1 VGWLTIRATIKTA
14 ITTYQ
19 TTATRIAARLQQLD
33 QLQQETTT
41 AHTSSTSPHT
51 HQALT
56 LLHQARTPL
65 MTAHAQLLHAA
76 DQATHYLAVVDP
88 DNAAGSIN
96 GLPAPTPDGPFHGGC
111 QQQGG
116 PPVPP
121 ARQPL
126 TDTSRRRTFVYTE
139 QGPDGLQDLLARDDG
154 IIALRLKWM
163 DAGGHAHLRHGE
175 HITDTQLQHRALYGH
190 DPITT
195 TTTDWEHG
203 KRHKCGRH
211 ATAFTSNAALVFAEM
226 YIWNSPQ
233 GQQARAAADNPH
245 KQEKAFSVEIPATD
259 IFGPTFRS
267 YIRGWTR
274 TGTQKAPI
282 SVTPTNFGDNT
293 VIKAFYFRDS
303 PSSEWKLYTCYPD
316 PRS

>member
-1 VGWLTIRATIKTA
+1 MGWLTIRATIKTA

-51 HQALT
+51 HQALA

-126 TDTSRRRTFVYTE
+126 TDTSRRTFVYTE

-163 DAGGHAHLRHGE
+163 DAGGHAHLRHGG
-175 HITDTQLQHRALYGH
+175 HITDTQLQHRVLHGH

-203 KRHKCGRH
+203 KRHKYGRH

-233 GQQARAAADNPH
+233 GQQAKAKAEDPKNP
-245 KQEKAFSVEIPATD
+245 QSWFTVEIPAVD
-259 IFGPTFRS
+259 IFGPKFRDHL
-267 YIRGWTR
+267 RGWSLV
-274 TGTQKAPI
+274 GTKNNPI
-282 SVTPTNFGDNT
+282 SAVPTNFGNNT
-293 VIKAFYFRDS
+293 VIKAVYFRR
-303 PSSEWKLYTCYPD
+303 PSKNEWQLYTCYPD

>member
-33 QLQQETTT
+33 RLQQETTT

-51 HQALT
+51 HQALA

-203 KRHKCGRH
+203 KRHKYGRH

-226 YIWNSPQ
+226 YIWNSQDCQQKRQNAENSHPPQ
-233 GQQARAAADNPH
+233 ERFVIRLPA
-245 KQEKAFSVEIPATD
+245 VEVL
-259 IFGPTFRS
+259 GPNFRN

-274 TGTQKAPI
+274 TGTRKNPGPI
-282 SVTPTNFGDNT
+282 VPTHFPDDT
-293 VIKAFYFRDS
+293 KIVASYQRT
-303 PSSEWKLYTCYPD
+303 SSANEWHLITCYPD
-316 PRS
+316 PP